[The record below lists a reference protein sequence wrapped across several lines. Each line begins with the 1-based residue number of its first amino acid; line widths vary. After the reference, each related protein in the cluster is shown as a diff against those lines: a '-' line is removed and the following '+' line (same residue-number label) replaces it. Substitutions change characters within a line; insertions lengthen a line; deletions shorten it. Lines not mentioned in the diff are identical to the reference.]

1 VEALEIPAVFQ
12 IPNFLPFLHGRFIP
26 EHVAMAWLIIVLVGI
41 LAFRTT
47 RRLREVPG
55 PLQNVFELVVE
66 GFGGLLEEIIGH
78 QGRRFLPLI
87 GAVGLFVLL
96 GNLLG
101 MVPGLKSP
109 TANLNTNAALA
120 MTVFVSYHAIG
131 IRAQG
136 PVAYAK
142 HFAGPIWWLA
152 PLMVPIELIGHLA
165 RPVSLSIRLFGNI
178 FGHEMIVLILF
189 TAIYWLAPLPM
200 FFLGLFVGV
209 VQTLVFVMLSTIYI
223 AGATE
228 GAHAEH

>member
-1 VEALEIPAVFQ
+1 MEALEIPAVFQ

-26 EHVAMAWLIIVLVGI
+26 EHVAMTWLIIVLVGV
-41 LAFRTT
+41 LACVAT
-47 RRLREVPG
+47 RRPREMPG
-55 PLQNVFELVVE
+55 PLQNVCELLVE
-66 GFGGLLEEIIGH
+66 AFGGLLEQMIGH
-78 QGRRFLPLI
+78 DGRRFLPLI

-120 MTVFVSYHAIG
+120 VTVFVFYHAAG
-131 IRAQG
+131 IQAQG
-136 PVAYAK
+136 LVAYAK

-165 RPVSLSIRLFGNI
+165 RPISLSIRLFGNI

-189 TAIYWLAPLPM
+189 TFIYWLAPLPM
-200 FFLGLFVGV
+200 FFLGLFVAV
-209 VQTLVFVMLSTIYI
+209 VQTLVFVMLSMIYI

-228 GAHAEH
+228 GAHAQH